1 MGVSI
6 EKIHPSLGVEVK
18 GVDLSKPVDPE
29 TAAAIRKAF
38 DENIVLVVR
47 NQNLD
52 EQQQLK
58 AAEMF
63 GKVAYRR
70 RPIVGDGP

>member
-1 MGVSI
+1 M
-6 EKIHPSLGVEVK
+6 
-18 GVDLSKPVDPE
+18 SKPVDAE

-38 DENIVLVVR
+38 DDNIVIIVR

-52 EQQQLK
+52 EAQQLR

-70 RPIVGDGP
+70 RPIVGDGPGAISTRLS